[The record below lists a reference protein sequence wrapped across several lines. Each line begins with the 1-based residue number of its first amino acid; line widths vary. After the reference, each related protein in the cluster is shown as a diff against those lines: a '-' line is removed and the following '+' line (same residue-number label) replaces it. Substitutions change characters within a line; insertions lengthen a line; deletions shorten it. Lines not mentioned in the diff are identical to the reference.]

1 VYGDIIV
8 IERLFSRD
16 GGSSY
21 KLKSKDNK
29 TVSNKKE
36 ELEHITDFYG
46 LQVDNPMTI
55 LTQDQARQFLSNSSN
70 ADKYKFFNRG
80 VQLEQLDQDY
90 SLINNAIKNTEAML
104 ETKKE
109 AVVILKG
116 KAAEVEHKVKQFES
130 HDGLRA
136 KLAELQLQ
144 MAWVQVRD
152 AEIDVQ
158 KQDEIVRGVREKIAT
173 VEERRDKAAADYEA
187 ANREFEIAQER
198 IKEEEGKLEPF
209 KEEKNELREKFDEN
223 KTTLLALQVII

>member
-1 VYGDIIV
+1 VYGDVIV

-29 TVSNKKE
+29 IISNKKE
-36 ELEHITDFYG
+36 ELDNITDFYG

-70 ADKYKFFNRG
+70 AEKYKFFNRG

-90 SLINNAIKNTEAML
+90 SIIGIAIKNTEAML

-109 AVVILKG
+109 ALAVLKVQV
-116 KAAEVEHKVKQFES
+116 AEAEFRVKQFES
-130 HDGLRA
+130 HDGLRT
-136 KLAELQLQ
+136 KLENLQRQ

-158 KQDEIVRGVREKIAT
+158 KQDEVIRGVREKIAA
-173 VEERRDKAAADYEA
+173 VEERRDQATEDYEA
-187 ANREFEIAQER
+187 ANREFEAAKEK
-198 IKEEEGKLEPF
+198 IKEEEAKLEPF
-209 KEEKNELREKFDEN
+209 KEEKTEFLEKFDNN
-223 KTTLLALQVII
+223 KTYLLGLQVMN